1 MSVYINVLVS
11 LAPLQPWLPCCFIP
25 VVVLLSPTTLSHFDC
40 SPCAAGFG
48 CKMRTLDS
56 GIGTI
61 PLPESCSFFSSI
73 LHFLPKSSSTP
84 EPSLSPP
91 SVPGSS
97 SKEMSPSPL
106 PRWRMPSS
114 FKDYRHAG
122 VPNSL
127 SNSSMIHIQSVPFP
141 TVAFLQP
148 VQPPCE
154 PIVTSA
160 RVCDNQSR
168 LPRPPPGTV
177 KPQTFLQ
184 EAKRVGGRN
193 KDGARRFFFPF
204 LFHETFARIDQVIF
218 TCIFLY
224 NTLFCISYITHCIFL
239 TSITLV

>member
-1 MSVYINVLVS
+1 
-11 LAPLQPWLPCCFIP
+11 
-25 VVVLLSPTTLSHFDC
+25 
-40 SPCAAGFG
+40 
-48 CKMRTLDS
+48 MRTLDS

-106 PRWRMPSS
+106 PRWRIPSS
-114 FKDYRHAG
+114 FKDCRHAG

-148 VQPPCE
+148 IQPPSE

-160 RVCDNQSR
+160 RGMEPKKLTYIKSKTRTTPSQQKEQTR
-168 LPRPPPGTV
+168 L
-177 KPQTFLQ
+177 QL
-184 EAKRVGGRN
+184 AN
-193 KDGARRFFFPF
+193 
-204 LFHETFARIDQVIF
+204 
-218 TCIFLY
+218 
-224 NTLFCISYITHCIFL
+224 
-239 TSITLV
+239 